1 MDLSTAPEAIE
12 HPEAIEQLFRSAMR
26 RYAASVTIVT
36 ASDTTRRHGMT
47 MTAVSSLSMSPPSM
61 IICVNQSTL
70 LHDILQAGRGFC
82 VNVLRH
88 DQGEFCSAFSGG
100 VPAHERF
107 TEKDWQNRQDGLPHL
122 RNAQSVIVCKKMAAI
137 PFATHTI
144 FIGTVEDVLLEDD
157 VKPLLYRNAAFC

>member
-1 MDLSTAPEAIE
+1 MEATVAPSPVELS
-12 HPEAIEQLFRSAMR
+12 FRSAMR
-26 RYAASVTIVT
+26 RYASSVTIVT
-36 ASDTTRRHGMT
+36 ASDHDRRHGMT

-70 LHDILQAGRGFC
+70 LNDILHAGREFC

-88 DQGEFCSAFSGG
+88 DQADLCSAFSGG

-107 TEKDWQNRQDGLPHL
+107 TDQHWQNCKDGLPYL
-122 RNAQSVIVCKKMAAI
+122 RDAQSVIVCKKAAAI
-137 PFATHTI
+137 PYATHTI
-144 FIGTVEDVLLEDD
+144 FIGTVVDVFLEND